1 MTTPARA
8 PAFHF
13 RTPSSILVAGPSG
26 SGKTVFTAQLVTA
39 NRHLFVPPVQTVH
52 YCYGSWQAGF
62 VPLQKQG
69 VRFHQ
74 GVPTEAELDRWFPR
88 GGLLVLDDLMAE
100 GGNDKTVVDLFTRHS
115 HHRNITVIYLCQD
128 LFPPGRYAKS
138 ISRNVHY
145 AVIFKNPRDK
155 LGLRNLLM
163 QAFPQAWKRVM
174 AIFDR
179 VTARPYGYMVL
190 DLHPGSDDARRI
202 YAHLLQKEGY
212 TRTYALE

>member
-1 MTTPARA
+1 
-8 PAFHF
+8 
-13 RTPSSILVAGPSG
+13 
-26 SGKTVFTAQLVTA
+26 
-39 NRHLFVPPVQTVH
+39 
-52 YCYGSWQAGF
+52 
-62 VPLQKQG
+62 
-69 VRFHQ
+69 
-74 GVPTEAELDRWFPR
+74 
-88 GGLLVLDDLMAE
+88 MAE